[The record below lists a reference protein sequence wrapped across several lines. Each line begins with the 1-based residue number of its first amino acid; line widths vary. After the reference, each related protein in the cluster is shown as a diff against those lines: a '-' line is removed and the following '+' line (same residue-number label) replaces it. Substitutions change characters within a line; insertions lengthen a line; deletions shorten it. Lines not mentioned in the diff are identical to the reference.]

1 MTDRYEIVFDGGS
14 RGNPGPAYGSYQVSP
29 WPPSESKTVR
39 LELGTATNNQA
50 EYLTLLSALD
60 ALEAFLEGRGSTTH
74 QVELEIRGDSQ
85 LVLNQLDGQWRVKS
99 ADLRSL
105 YERAARLLAAYPK
118 VKFTHVPRS
127 KVVEVLGH

>member
-1 MTDRYEIVFDGGS
+1 MTDRFVIVFDGGS
-14 RGNPGPAYGSYQVSP
+14 RGNPGPAYGSFRISP

-60 ALEAFLEGRGSTTH
+60 ALEAFLEGSGRSTH

-85 LVLNQLDGQWRVKS
+85 LVLNQLEGQWRVKS

-105 YERAARLLAAYPK
+105 YERAARLLAAYPE
-118 VKFTHVPRS
+118 VKFMHLPRS
-127 KVVEVLGH
+127 KVVDVLGH